1 MGGWSCRLP
10 KHKCPGGLLMIA
22 DEWSLM
28 IADEWSLT
36 PFPAIRT
43 NCEFRISFAK

>member
-10 KHKCPGGLLMIA
+10 KHKCPGGL
-22 DEWSLM
+22 LM